1 MRSINTT
8 YFMPMKSAGSYMK
21 QKIWLAAIATLLII
35 LTSLKTPLPILGLT
49 LVSISSPASSPAQ
62 EGLGAIAFDQR
73 RHHLLTH
80 LAKTNLEELGQWQ
93 QRNQISDPHK
103 YVLPVILA
111 RFSLDTREPEAGKL
125 WQMVEKLHQ
134 QQPSLYHFRSIFDIC
149 LFFRFRE
156 IMPASLQQIYQRMVS
171 PPQVLS
177 WLDQGTENHMFM
189 QRASGLALLDGSG
202 WQSPYPAVAATNE
215 AWLRAE
221 ISKFFT
227 IGQGEF
233 NSSTYT
239 GYSIA
244 GLLNLYDFAKTPE
257 LKTLAKAG
265 LDWLATNMALRYSW
279 GTMGG
284 AESRGY
290 DRGTGDGS
298 GLSAIAWLWWGGVD
312 APDISNNY
320 ARVALIPALS
330 SYRPPAA
337 LEKLALKEIPL
348 PFQLRATHPA
358 YYSYHQAQ
366 QFGETFYVT
375 PDYSLGTLLIPQRS
389 YQTQG
394 TINAQ
399 YATHKLVIR
408 PLPVGR
414 ELEEQSV
421 LSIPDRSPLA
431 LLKKGGTGKAPFSR
445 GLGVF
450 SPLAPLKKGG
460 TGKVSFEEGV
470 FSQRSGQQQKNTVIT
485 LGGTFHSPL
494 ATGASPGDQYLQSQG
509 TVIYQLRL
517 NDVDIQAG
525 VPPASHLVLPAQVS
539 QPRRFG
545 SWYIWSIEGV
555 WLIAR
560 GWGDGSQLTSKIIN
574 TQQGNYQIWEAQG
587 RNTAWITEVATL
599 REYPTWADLTTAL
612 SQTAIEDSLWERL
625 GKLSYSNLKGESLT
639 MIYNPNMATAQD
651 ISQDIQDWQVISS
664 PYITESLR
672 WGILAIKIPGYPH
685 EEINLREIIQLALS

>member
-1 MRSINTT
+1 
-8 YFMPMKSAGSYMK
+8 MK
-21 QKIWLAAIATLLII
+21 QKAWLTIALRAVMVAIATLLITF
-35 LTSLKTPLPILGLT
+35 TSQGLR
-49 LVSISSPASSPAQ
+49 SPASSPPPQ
-62 EGLGAIAFDQR
+62 EANLLLSPPFQGGLEGINPPQTDQSAIAFDQR
-73 RHHLLTH
+73 RHHLLSQ
-80 LAKTNLEELGQWQ
+80 LAKTNLEELDQWQ

-103 YVLPVILA
+103 YLLPVMLA
-111 RFSLDTREPEAGKL
+111 RLSLEPSQQE
-125 WQMVEKLHQ
+125 VEKSWQLVERLNQ
-134 QQPSLYHFRSIFDIC
+134 QQPSLYHFRSIFDIR
-149 LFFRFRE
+149 LFFRFRDRL
-156 IMPASLQQIYQRMVS
+156 PDSLQQVYQRMVS

-221 ISKFFT
+221 ISKFLT

-233 NSSTYT
+233 NSSTYA

-265 LDWLATNMALRYSW
+265 LDWLAANMALRYSW

-290 DRGTGDGS
+290 DHGTGDGS

-312 APDISNNY
+312 APEISNNY

-337 LEKLALKEIPL
+337 LEKLALKQVPL
-348 PFQLRATHPA
+348 PFTLLATHPA

-375 PDYSLGTLLIPQRS
+375 PEYSLGTLLVRDRN

-399 YATHKLVIR
+399 YATHKLVIH
-408 PLPVGR
+408 PLFVGR
-414 ELEEQSV
+414 ELNQPSGV
-421 LSIPDRSPLA
+421 SMPDL
-431 LLKKGGTGKAPFSR
+431 
-445 GLGVF
+445 

-460 TGKVSFEEGV
+460 TGK
-470 FSQRSGQQQKNTVIT
+470 NTIIT

-517 NDVDIQAG
+517 NEADIQAK
-525 VPPASHLVLPAQVS
+525 VPPESHLVLPAS
-539 QPRRFG
+539 APQPRRFG

-555 WLIAR
+555 WLVAR
-560 GWGDGSQLTSKIIN
+560 GWGEGDQLPTPNTSAN
-574 TQQGNYQIWEAQG
+574 NYQIWAMTG
-587 RNTAWITEVATL
+587 KNTAWITEIASL
-599 REYPTWADLTTAL
+599 REYPTWEDLTTAL
-612 SQTAIEDSLWERL
+612 GQTAIDDNLWERS
-625 GKLSYSNLKGESLT
+625 GKLSYRNLKGELLT
-639 MIYNPNMATAQD
+639 MTYNPELEANQD
-651 ISQDIQDWQVISS
+651 IPQNIQNWQVISS
-664 PYITESLR
+664 PYIAESLR
-672 WGILAIKIPGYPH
+672 QGILAIDVPGYPR
-685 EEINLREIIQLALS
+685 EAIDLRKILQLALP